1 MKAYGIDAMR
11 NAGHKYAEDDVYTK
25 GYFHGGKKHQISRR
39 RKHQRIY
46 KKIQRAYHKRLISS
60 ELQNYTG

>member
-25 GYFHGGKKHQISRR
+25 EYFHGGKKHQSSRR